1 MLRVSK
7 LIDYGTLM
15 LAHMAQQPDRLHSAS
30 ELASTLGLGQP
41 VVSKILK
48 LLGQNSLVKSSRGVR
63 GGYVLARPAK
73 EINVA
78 QIIDALEEQPFGL
91 TECTAHPGSCSI
103 EPDCTMRMNWL
114 RINAIVRRTLES
126 VSIAD
131 MMRPVPEQP
140 IEFHQIDRAAI
151 DTDIDIAVCTEPS
164 HSTPW
169 SIRK

>member
-15 LAHMAQQPDRLHSAS
+15 LAHMAQQPDRLFSAS
-30 ELASTLGLGQP
+30 ELAATLGLGQP

-48 LLGQNSLVKSSRGVR
+48 LLGQHDLVKSSRGVR
-63 GGYVLARPAK
+63 GGYVLARAAK

-91 TECTAHPGSCSI
+91 TECTAQPGTCSI
-103 EPDCTMRMNWL
+103 EPDCNMRMNWL
-114 RINAIVRRTLES
+114 RINAIVRRTLEDVS
-126 VSIAD
+126 VAD

-140 IEFHQIDRAAI
+140 IEFPLIDRTALNA
-151 DTDIDIAVCTEPS
+151 AVCTEPS
-164 HSTPW
+164 HSAPW